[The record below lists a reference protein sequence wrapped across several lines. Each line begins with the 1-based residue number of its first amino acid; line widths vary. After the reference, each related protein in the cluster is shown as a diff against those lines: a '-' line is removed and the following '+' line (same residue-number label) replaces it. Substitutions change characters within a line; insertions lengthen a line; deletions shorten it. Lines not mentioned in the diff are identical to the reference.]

1 MQCSLLAGIKISK
14 LQLRVARSLVWPVP
28 VHCCQWFPGVGC
40 KYLQIPATSQP
51 KYLLTKMPHI
61 SALKPTRVA
70 KIPCILLYIF
80 LYSLLFHKHFLCIFR
95 IQKFPFQFTRRL
107 GSTQAGSQTTQLL
120 ASQRWVQLF
129 LLIIYRF
136 PLEFLTFNLSLQHT
150 MYLSFHRCIRC

>member
-14 LQLRVARSLVWPVP
+14 LQLRVASSLVWPVP

-80 LYSLLFHKHFLCIFR
+80 LYSLLFHKHFLCILR
-95 IQKFPFQFTRRL
+95 IQKISISVYKTIGVDPSRL
-107 GSTQAGSQTTQLL
+107 TDNPTFGFSKVGAT
-120 ASQRWVQLF
+120 LF
-129 LLIIYRF
+129 VD
-136 PLEFLTFNLSLQHT
+136 NL
-150 MYLSFHRCIRC
+150 